1 MPRGIHPVAFL
12 TIGPFGHP
20 FSTDTE
26 DPKTGEN
33 CYARELGI
41 PPRREVAK
49 PILFPSKEHYPSMT
63 SVATESLRDQLWNR
77 RYDENI
83 APITEL
89 CDTLAEARPE
99 QQVAYVDPVHDVDE
113 CKIISLFS
121 NVGEM
126 DPSGF
131 ITAGDDQAATRLLGI
146 HWQIGLRPSYVMPW
160 NVHPWFT
167 PGQPNG
173 RLTAPQIEQGLRPL
187 VKFVNAVPR
196 ASALVAH
203 GTEAHRLADQLLK
216 AQGPMLY
223 KRGFGIYKVR
233 SLSGRSFAGSPERQE
248 QWLLESA
255 KAYAESMTRNGIM
268 VKGR

>member
-1 MPRGIHPVAFL
+1 MQ
-12 TIGPFGHP
+12 
-20 FSTDTE
+20 
-26 DPKTGEN
+26 
-33 CYARELGI
+33 
-41 PPRREVAK
+41 
-49 PILFPSKEHYPSMT
+49 

-89 CDTLAEARPE
+89 CDALALARPQ

-113 CKIISLFS
+113 CRVVSLFS

-146 HWQIGLRPSYVMPW
+146 HWRIGMRPSYFMPW

-167 PGQPNG
+167 PGEVNG

-187 VKFVNAVPR
+187 VKLMTLVPR
-196 ASALVAH
+196 ASSLVAH

-233 SLSGRSFAGSPERQE
+233 SLSGRSFAGSAERQE
-248 QWLLESA
+248 QWLAESA
-255 KAYAESMTRNGIM
+255 TAYAETMTRCGLP
-268 VKGR
+268 VKDR

>member
-1 MPRGIHPVAFL
+1 
-12 TIGPFGHP
+12 
-20 FSTDTE
+20 
-26 DPKTGEN
+26 
-33 CYARELGI
+33 
-41 PPRREVAK
+41 
-49 PILFPSKEHYPSMT
+49 MT
-63 SVATESLRDQLWNR
+63 SVATESPREQLWNR

-89 CDTLAEARPE
+89 CDSLAEARPA
-99 QQVAYVDPVHDVDE
+99 QQVAYVDPVHDVDD
-113 CKIISLFS
+113 CRIISLFS

-126 DPSGF
+126 DESGY
-131 ITAGDDQAATRLLGI
+131 ITAGDEQATTRLLGI
-146 HWQIGLRPSYVMPW
+146 HWQLGLRPSYVMPW
-160 NVHPWFT
+160 NVHPWYT

-187 VKFVNAVPR
+187 AKFMTLVPR

-223 KRGFGIYKVR
+223 KRGFCIYKVR
-233 SLSGRSFAGSPERQE
+233 SLSGRSFAGSAERQAG
-248 QWLLESA
+248 WLLESA
-255 KAYAESMTRNGIM
+255 KAYAESMTRNGIP

>member
-1 MPRGIHPVAFL
+1 
-12 TIGPFGHP
+12 
-20 FSTDTE
+20 
-26 DPKTGEN
+26 
-33 CYARELGI
+33 
-41 PPRREVAK
+41 
-49 PILFPSKEHYPSMT
+49 MT
-63 SVATESLRDQLWNR
+63 SVATESLREQLWNR

-121 NVGEM
+121 NVGEI
-126 DPSGF
+126 DPSGYV
-131 ITAGDDQAATRLLGI
+131 TAGDEQAATRLLGI
-146 HWQIGLRPSYVMPW
+146 HWQLGLRPSYVMPW

-167 PGQPNG
+167 PGEPNG

-187 VKFVNAVPR
+187 VKFLTLVPR

-248 QWLLESA
+248 QWLTESA
-255 KAYAESMTRNGIM
+255 KAYAESMTRNGITI
-268 VKGR
+268 KGR